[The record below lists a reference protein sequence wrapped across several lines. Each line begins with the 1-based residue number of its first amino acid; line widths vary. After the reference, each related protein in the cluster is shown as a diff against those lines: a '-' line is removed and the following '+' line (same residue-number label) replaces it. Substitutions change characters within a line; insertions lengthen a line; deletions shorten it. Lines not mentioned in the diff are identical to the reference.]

1 MSSDSDG
8 FDLHIQALEEWYKNL
23 SSESKSDLSL
33 IKYKDLPKDKEKYY
47 KTIESYK
54 EKCLAL
60 CLVGN
65 VSFINS
71 VIDSPLFKGLCIS
84 FFDKYYKDKYEP
96 LLIFKFLISKLKP
109 TVEHSYIKITPLK
122 KGEYYFKLLRAFQT
136 FKAHFDLMTMIFVCI
151 CRNNG
156 ICSRIVCKYPSNFN
170 LQFIKNKG
178 VWCEFFDTKERFWK
192 YVDFSGPKFDISTY
206 SYSDSP
212 KSEDKSD
219 LNRATKK
226 LRTENVNRNSNGV
239 SKDREISFENNSE
252 TSYKGYLYIQRGR
265 KMFIYNMNNKLEVK
279 AIVVFPSYNYKISR
293 MLRVKDFPFE
303 LVNAAHSLK
312 VSIINNKNY
321 GTIGLNKNLFIL
333 SCNICGIVS
342 EITPKYVQ
350 ECLLYQRRSSFIEWF
365 DEFLLSLNQRR
376 IRRLTSSFDKSGF
389 DSFNLAERLDIHVI
403 NANMLERVDAKLI
416 NILKKTYP
424 IPRSKVHFTNHPIY
438 VLKSQIKKNFILKE
452 NSVPIT
458 SFGDD
463 SVYLKENLV
472 EIKTKLGWHKENRR
486 VISGSNPVHTTH
498 SRHKVSEYYSIDQTE
513 ELKQEH
519 IDQIDRFTINLTGN
533 RHVPENSVY
542 IKSEYYENLENI
554 CKRNKI
560 FFKRAFSS
568 FHYEDGSVKAK
579 INGVLIRASDL
590 QSFLKLY
597 DEYIESISENELYEE
612 LENSRKFWKNV
623 FKTLLNTPPVNKPK
637 THRDL
642 RTKINS
648 ETDKF
653 LNQLN

>member
-71 VIDSPLFKGLCIS
+71 VIDSPLFK
-84 FFDKYYKDKYEP
+84 
-96 LLIFKFLISKLKP
+96 P

-136 FKAHFDLMTMIFVCI
+136 FKAHFDLMTM
-151 CRNNG
+151 
-156 ICSRIVCKYPSNFN
+156 
-170 LQFIKNKG
+170 G

-498 SRHKVSEYYSIDQTE
+498 SRH
-513 ELKQEH
+513 
-519 IDQIDRFTINLTGN
+519 

-597 DEYIESISENELYEE
+597 DGILIDSLVMC
-612 LENSRKFWKNV
+612 RV
-623 FKTLLNTPPVNKPK
+623 
-637 THRDL
+637 HRIDF
-642 RTKINS
+642 R
-648 ETDKF
+648 E
-653 LNQLN
+653 